1 MCMGV
6 LLACMFMQHVCAVSP
21 EATSSQER
29 MNPPVLELQVVAS
42 HHVGAW
48 NQTWVLLL
56 TAKPSLQSP
65 HTPFLETG
73 SHSSALTGLKLAT

>member
-6 LLACMFMQHVCAVSP
+6 LLAYMFMQHVCAVSP

-48 NQTWVLLL
+48 NQTWDLLL
-56 TAKPSLQSP
+56 TAKPSFLPLSP
-65 HTPFLETG
+65 LP
-73 SHSSALTGLKLAT
+73 SS